1 MTITTQELDPQI
13 PKNEKVCF
21 TQSKKV
27 RLCCTSAQCGG
38 ARVAQWWE
46 HSPPTNVARVRILAS
61 TPYVGWVCCW
71 FSPLLREVFLW
82 VLQFSPLLK
91 NQHFQ
96 NPIRSGTH
104 GHVSASSYEL
114 LSVPWV
120 NKLQIT
126 ITIPTDMYWLIFFSV
141 DRPNDG
147 WNDYHQLKLNTN
159 QESGLKRH
167 FKAALL
173 WARGI
178 FVLGCRTVGS
188 SLVPPDKLQT

>member
-27 RLCCTSAQCGG
+27 RLCCTSAQWGG

-46 HSPPTNVARVRILAS
+46 HSPPTNVAPVRILAS

-104 GHVSASSYEL
+104 GHVSTISYEL
-114 LSVPWV
+114 LSAPWV

-126 ITIPTDMYWLIFFSV
+126 IPIPIDMYWFIFFFS
-141 DRPNDG
+141 RQAK
-147 WNDYHQLKLNTN
+147 WWMKWL
-159 QESGLKRH
+159 
-167 FKAALL
+167 
-173 WARGI
+173 
-178 FVLGCRTVGS
+178 S
-188 SLVPPDKLQT
+188 ST